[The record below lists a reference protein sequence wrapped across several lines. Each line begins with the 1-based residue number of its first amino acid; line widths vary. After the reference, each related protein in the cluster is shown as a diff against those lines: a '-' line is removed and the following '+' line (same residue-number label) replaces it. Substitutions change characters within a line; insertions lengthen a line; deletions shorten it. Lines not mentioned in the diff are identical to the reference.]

1 MVMHFEYALGATPI
15 DPDEALGLIP
25 AHITTQA
32 DLNAWEEMNIVEGA
46 DWMKRQK
53 IIPDLDE
60 GLVRELHSR
69 MFNKTWLWAGTF
81 RKSAKSIGVDWP
93 QIAVALKN
101 LLDNTAYQVE
111 HQTMSNDEIAVRFH
125 HQLVLIHAFPNGNGR
140 HARLM
145 ADALIMNLGGDRFS
159 WGANMS
165 LATSGVTRQN
175 YLSAL
180 RAADNGHLESLMQ
193 FARQ

>member
-25 AHITTQA
+25 VHITTQA

-46 DWMKRQK
+46 TWIKRQK
-53 IIPDLDE
+53 IIQGLDE
-60 GLVRELHSR
+60 GLVRELHNR
-69 MFNKTWLWAGTF
+69 MFNQTWLWAGTF
-81 RKSAKSIGVDWP
+81 RKNAKSIGIDWP
-93 QIAVALKN
+93 QIAVALRN
-101 LLDNTAYQVE
+101 LLDNTAYQIE
-111 HQTMSNDEIAVRFH
+111 HQTISNDEIAVRFH

-145 ADALIMNLGGDRFS
+145 ADALIVGLGGERFS
-159 WGANMS
+159 WGGNMP

>member
-25 AHITTQA
+25 VHITTQA

-46 DWMKRQK
+46 TWIKRQK
-53 IIPDLDE
+53 IIQGLDE
-60 GLVRELHSR
+60 GLVRELHNR
-69 MFNKTWLWAGTF
+69 MFNQTWLWAGTF
-81 RKSAKSIGVDWP
+81 RKSAKSIGIDWP
-93 QIAVALKN
+93 QIAVALRN
-101 LLDNTAYQVE
+101 LLDNTAYQIE
-111 HQTMSNDEIAVRFH
+111 HQTISNDEIAVRFH

-145 ADALIMNLGGDRFS
+145 ADALIVGLGGERFS
-159 WGANMS
+159 WGGNMP

>member
-1 MVMHFEYALGATPI
+1 MVMHFEYAPGATPI

-46 DWMKRQK
+46 NWMKRQK
-53 IIPDLDE
+53 IVPGLDE

-69 MFNKTWLWAGTF
+69 MFNKTWRWAGTY
-81 RKSAKSIGVDWP
+81 RKSAKSIGIDWP

-111 HQTMSNDEIAVRFH
+111 HQTMSNDEIAVRLH

-145 ADALIMNLGGDRFS
+145 TDALIMNLGGDRFS

-165 LATSGVTRQN
+165 LATPGVTRQN

-180 RAADNGHLESLMQ
+180 RAADNGYFESLMQ

>member
-1 MVMHFEYALGATPI
+1 MVTHFEYAPGATPI

-25 AHITTQA
+25 KHISTQA

-46 DWMKRQK
+46 DWIARQK
-53 IIPDLDE
+53 IIQALNE

-69 MFNKTWLWAGTF
+69 MFNQTWLWAGTF
-81 RKSAKSIGVDWP
+81 RKSAKSIGVDWA

-101 LLDNTAYQVE
+101 LLDNTTYQIENKVIPI
-111 HQTMSNDEIAVRFH
+111 DEIVVRFH

-145 ADALIMNLGGDRFS
+145 ADALIVSLGGKRFS
-159 WGANMS
+159 WGGNTS
-165 LATSGVTRQN
+165 IATPGTTRQN

-180 RAADNGHLESLMQ
+180 RAADKGDIAPLML

>member
-1 MVMHFEYALGATPI
+1 MHFEYAPGATPI

-25 AHITTQA
+25 KHISTQA

-46 DWMKRQK
+46 DWIARQK
-53 IIPDLDE
+53 ITQGLNE

-69 MFNKTWLWAGTF
+69 MFNQTWRWAGTF
-81 RKSAKSIGVDWP
+81 RKSAKSIGIDWT

-101 LLDNTAYQVE
+101 LLDNTAFQIE
-111 HQTMSNDEIAVRFH
+111 HKTMSTDEIIVRFH

-140 HARLM
+140 HARLL
-145 ADALIMNLGGDRFS
+145 ADALIVSLGGKRFS
-159 WGANMS
+159 WGGN
-165 LATSGVTRQN
+165 TSIAAPGTTRQN

-180 RAADNGHLESLMQ
+180 RAADNGDIAPLML

>member
-1 MVMHFEYALGATPI
+1 MHFEYALGATPI

-25 AHITTQA
+25 VHITTQA

-46 DWMKRQK
+46 TWIKRQK
-53 IIPDLDE
+53 IIQGLDE
-60 GLVRELHSR
+60 GLVRELHNR
-69 MFNKTWLWAGTF
+69 MFNQTWLWAGTF
-81 RKSAKSIGVDWP
+81 RKNAKSIGIDWP
-93 QIAVALKN
+93 QIAVALRN
-101 LLDNTAYQVE
+101 LLDNTAYQIE
-111 HQTMSNDEIAVRFH
+111 HQTISNDEIAVRFH

-145 ADALIMNLGGDRFS
+145 ADALIVGLGGERFS
-159 WGANMS
+159 WGGNMP

>member
-1 MVMHFEYALGATPI
+1 MDFAYAPGATPI

-25 AHITTQA
+25 VHITTQA

-46 DWMKRQK
+46 NWIKRQK
-53 IIPDLDE
+53 ITQSLNE
-60 GLVRELHSR
+60 GLVRELHHR

-81 RKSAKSIGVDWP
+81 RKSAKSIGIDWP
-93 QIAVALKN
+93 QIAVALRN
-101 LLDNTAYQVE
+101 LLDNTTYQIE
-111 HQTMSNDEIAVRFH
+111 HQTMSIDEIAVRFH

-145 ADALIMNLGGDRFS
+145 ADALIMSLGGERFS
-159 WGANMS
+159 WGGNKPIET
-165 LATSGVTRQN
+165 LGTTRQS

-180 RAADNGHLESLMQ
+180 RAADNGHLDSLMQ

>member
-1 MVMHFEYALGATPI
+1 MQFEYAPGATPI

-25 AHITTQA
+25 KHISTQA

-46 DWMKRQK
+46 DWIARQK
-53 IIPDLDE
+53 IIQALNE

-69 MFNKTWLWAGTF
+69 MFNQTWQWAGTF
-81 RKSAKSIGVDWP
+81 RKSAKSIGIDWT

-101 LLDNTAYQVE
+101 LLDNTTYQIE
-111 HQTMSNDEIAVRFH
+111 SKAMPIDEIVVRFH

-145 ADALIMNLGGDRFS
+145 ADALIVSLGGERFS
-159 WGANMS
+159 WGGNTS
-165 LATSGVTRQN
+165 IATPGTTRQN
-175 YLSAL
+175 YLLAL
-180 RAADNGHLESLMQ
+180 RAADKGDIAPLML